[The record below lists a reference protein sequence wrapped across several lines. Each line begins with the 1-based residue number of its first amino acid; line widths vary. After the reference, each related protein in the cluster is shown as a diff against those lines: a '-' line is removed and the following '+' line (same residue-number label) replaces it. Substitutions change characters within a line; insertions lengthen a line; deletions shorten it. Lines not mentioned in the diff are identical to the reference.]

1 MASGPLESVNIDGR
15 RFTVDGEVDGAK
27 ALSGFMNEMK
37 PNGDGSFR
45 MVKSRKTGRYN
56 SLPLVIDNDRGD
68 EEYLQEKMD
77 SFKPYT
83 VSFTE
88 VDGKVWSGSMQIA
101 EDPETSSKEGTK
113 EVSFA
118 GSLRLQP

>member
-1 MASGPLESVNIDGR
+1 MASGPLESVNVDGR
-15 RFTVDGEVDGAK
+15 RFTLDGEVDGAK
-27 ALSGFMNEMK
+27 ALSGFMNEVK

-45 MVKSRKTGRYN
+45 TVKSRKTGRYN

-68 EEYLQEKMD
+68 EEFLQERMD
-77 SFKPYT
+77 SFNFFT
-83 VSFTE
+83 VSFSE
-88 VDGKVWSGSMQIA
+88 VDGKVWSGSMQIV